1 LDLAKKEGLCSLLS
15 VSMVVRGKAVGV
27 IKSYTYVP
35 HVFTSEGVKLLQAI
49 ANQAAIAIEHTT
61 LIEKVT

>member
-1 LDLAKKEGLCSLLS
+1 MDLAKKEGLCSLLS
-15 VSMVVRGKAVGV
+15 VSMVVQGKAVGV
-27 IKSYTYVP
+27 
-35 HVFTSEGVKLLQAI
+35 FTGEGGKVLQAI